1 MKTIT
6 TILLLILNL
15 NLFAQEREYSFW
27 VDCSRLDD
35 TTYVKLINR
44 RQDKIDA
51 VLSSLENQNNII
63 EATGF
68 GDTKKEALDEA
79 MSFLAMQIR
88 TRVETVSTSTRTEYS
103 NDVKITTEVSS
114 DITIPENALEITS
127 LPGGKF
133 KYQYYVL
140 VNVSRY
146 FKNIE
151 EQALEL
157 KRLHDT
163 YAEEHFYLP
172 DGTMDPKWTESWM
185 LLKIGYWSKIKQLYS
200 NDLSLALD
208 TVYAKKKIYDADMI
222 LDSTI
227 KEYHILYHKEPKP
240 SIVTPH
246 GETVIL

>member
-1 MKTIT
+1 MKRIT
-6 TILLLILNL
+6 TILFLILNL

-27 VDCSRLDD
+27 VDDTRFDD
-35 TTYVKLINR
+35 SVYVNLINR
-44 RQDKIDA
+44 QQDKIDV
-51 VLSSLENQNNII
+51 VLSSIENQNNII

-68 GDTKKEALDEA
+68 GNTKEEALDEA

-114 DITIPENALEITS
+114 DITIPENALEITP

-140 VNVSRY
+140 VNVSKY

-151 EQALEL
+151 KQALEL

-185 LLKIGYWSKIKQLYS
+185 LLKLGYWTKIKQLYS
-200 NDLSLALD
+200 NDLSLTLD
-208 TVYAKKKIYDADMI
+208 TEYAKKKISDAEMI
-222 LDSTI
+222 LNAAVM
-227 KEYHILYHKEPKP
+227 EYRILYKKEPKP
-240 SIVTPH
+240 SIVTSH